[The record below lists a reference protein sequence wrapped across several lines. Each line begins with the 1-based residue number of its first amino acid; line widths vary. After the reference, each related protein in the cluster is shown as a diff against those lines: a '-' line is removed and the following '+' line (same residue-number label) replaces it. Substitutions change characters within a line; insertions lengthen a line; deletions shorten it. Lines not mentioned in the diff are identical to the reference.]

1 MTNLVPETD
10 LASRSDFEQQHD
22 ETVRTEIERFRST
35 INEFLAGNLTDDQ
48 FRVLRLRFG
57 CYGQRQPGVQ
67 MIRTK
72 IPGGKLTATQLD
84 SLAAVSDEYAAG
96 KGHFTTR
103 QNLQYHFVPLARVPD
118 LMLQLHDAGL
128 TTREACF
135 NTVRN
140 VTASPYAGLARD
152 EVFDVI
158 PYVQKVAYTFL
169 RKRLTDAMPRK
180 FKIAFDGGGAKDR
193 ALCGIHDFGI
203 RAMIRDGK
211 RGFHVVIAGGL
222 GPLPTEAQVLDEFL
236 PEERLV
242 NRIEAVLRVFNQ
254 YGNRQNKNKAR
265 LKFVLRERGIAWLRE
280 AIDKEYADILA
291 NGGIEPAEFVPEGF
305 GGYESNPQP
314 LGNGSLLP
322 VVNRSSSGDPLYDR
336 WLMTNVEEQRQHG
349 YAIVT
354 ALLEQGNLTSDQ
366 MRGLANI
373 ARLAGDGTL
382 RVTIDQ
388 NVLIP
393 FVQLANLPRV
403 YAALDQLKLSGAGAH
418 ELEDVTTCPGAYSC
432 NLALTKAMNLG
443 AALSQTVRQYDDP
456 ELRKL
461 SIKISGCPNSCG
473 QHWISDLGFY
483 GNARK
488 IDGKEV
494 PYYQMLLGGGEDETG
509 VMRFGLAVQSI
520 PARLAPV
527 AVQRVLEHYLENR
540 QEGENF
546 RQYVLRHKVEFF
558 RQKIADLVKPADL
571 SPEMYQDWGDDA
583 AFSLKL
589 GRGECAA

>member
-1 MTNLVPETD
+1 MTHLAPETD
-10 LASRSDFEQQHD
+10 VQALTDFEHQHD
-22 ETVRTEIERFRST
+22 ETVRAEIERFRGH
-35 INEFLAGNLTDDQ
+35 INEYLAGNLTDDQ
-48 FRVLRLRFG
+48 FRSLRLRFG

-72 IPGGKLTATQLD
+72 IPGGKLTASQLD
-84 SLAAVSDEYAAG
+84 ALAAVSDEYAAG

-103 QNLQYHFVPLARVPD
+103 QNLQYHFVPLGRVPD
-118 LMLQLHDAGL
+118 LMHKLADYGL

-169 RKRLTDAMPRK
+169 RKKLTDAMPRK

-193 ALCGIHDFGI
+193 ALCGIHDMGI
-203 RAMIRDGK
+203 RAVVREGR
-211 RGFHVVIAGGL
+211 RGFHIVIGGGL

-242 NRIEAVLRVFNQ
+242 NRVEAVLRVFNQ

-265 LKFVLRERGIAWLRE
+265 LKFVLRERGIAWLKE
-280 AIDKEYADILA
+280 AIDKEFADILA
-291 NGGIEPAEFVPEGF
+291 HGGIEPAAFVPEGF
-305 GGYESNPQP
+305 GGFESHPQP
-314 LGNGSLLP
+314 LGDGSLLP
-322 VVNRSSSGDPLYDR
+322 VVDKASSGDPAYDR
-336 WLMTNVEEQRQHG
+336 WLATNVEEQRQPG

-354 ALLEQGNLTSDQ
+354 ALLEQGNLTADQ
-366 MRGLANI
+366 MRGLASL
-373 ARLAGDGTL
+373 ARTAGDGTL
-382 RVTIDQ
+382 RVAIYQ

-393 FVQLANLPRV
+393 FVQLAHLPRV
-403 YAALDQLKLSGAGAH
+403 YAALRALDLAGAGAD

-432 NLALTKAMNLG
+432 NLALTKSMNLG
-443 AALSQTVRQYDDP
+443 AALADTVRKYDHP

-473 QHWISDLGFY
+473 HHWLADFGFY

-488 IDGKEV
+488 INGKEI
-494 PYYQMLLGGGEDETG
+494 PYYQMLLGGGRDEDG
-509 VMRFGLAVQSI
+509 SVRFGLAVQSI
-520 PARLAPV
+520 PARLAPQ
-527 AVQRVLEHYLENR
+527 AVQRVLEHYLEDR
-540 QEGENF
+540 REGETF
-546 RQYVLRHKVEFF
+546 RAYVLRHKIEFF
-558 RQKIADLVKPADL
+558 REKIADLAKP
-571 SPEMYQDWGDDA
+571 PELFPEIYQDWGDEEA
-583 AFSLKL
+583 YSLKL

>member
-1 MTNLVPETD
+1 VTNLAPETVIP
-10 LASRSDFEQQHD
+10 ARADFEHQHD
-22 ETVRTEIERFRST
+22 ETVRAEIERFRGN
-35 INEFLAGNLTDDQ
+35 INEYLAGNLTDDQ
-48 FRVLRLRFG
+48 FRALRLRFG

-72 IPGGKLTATQLD
+72 IPGGKLTAAQLD
-84 SLAAVSDEYAAG
+84 ALAAVSDEFAAG

-103 QNLQYHFVPLARVPD
+103 QNLQYHFVPLAQVPD
-118 LMLQLHDAGL
+118 LMHKLADYGL

-140 VTASPYAGLARD
+140 VTASPYTGLTRD
-152 EVFDVI
+152 EVFDVT

-169 RKRLTDAMPRK
+169 RKKLTDAMPRK

-193 ALCGIHDFGI
+193 ALCGIHDMGI
-203 RAMIRDGK
+203 RAVIQDGK
-211 RGFHVVIAGGL
+211 RGFHIVIAGGL

-242 NRIEAVLRVFNQ
+242 NRVEAVLRVFNQ

-265 LKFVLRERGIAWLRE
+265 LKFVLRERGIVWLKE
-280 AIDKEYADILA
+280 AIDKEYADILE
-291 NGGIEPAEFVPEGF
+291 NGGIEAAAFVPEGF
-305 GGYESNPQP
+305 GGFESNPQP

-322 VVNRSSSGDPLYDR
+322 VVNKASSGDAEYDR
-336 WLMTNVEEQRQHG
+336 WLSTNVEEQRQPG

-354 ALLEQGNLTSDQ
+354 ALLPQGNLTADQ
-366 MRGLANI
+366 MRGLAAI
-373 ARLAGDGTL
+373 ARTAGDGTL
-382 RVTIDQ
+382 RVVVDQ
-388 NVLIP
+388 NLLIP
-393 FVQLANLPRV
+393 FVQLGNLPRV
-403 YAALDQLKLSGAGAH
+403 YAALSELKLADAGAH
-418 ELEDVTTCPGAYSC
+418 EIDDVTSCPGAYSC
-432 NLALTKAMNLG
+432 NLALTKSMNLG
-443 AALSQTVRQYDDP
+443 AALASTVRGYDHP

-473 QHWISDLGFY
+473 QHWISDFGFY

-488 IDGKEV
+488 INGKEV
-494 PYYQMLLGGGEDETG
+494 PYYQMLLGGGEDENG
-509 VMRFGLAVQSI
+509 VLRFGFAIQSI
-520 PARLAPV
+520 PAKLAPQ
-527 AVQRVLEHYLENR
+527 AVQRVLEHYLEVR
-540 QEGENF
+540 QEGESF

-558 RQKIADLVKPADL
+558 RQKIADLAKPPEL
-571 SPEMYQDWGDDA
+571 FPEMYQDWGDND

>member
-1 MTNLVPETD
+1 MTD
-10 LASRSDFEQQHD
+10 LAPETNLNTRTDFEHRHED
-22 ETVRTEIERFRST
+22 TVRAEIERFRGT
-35 INEFLAGNLTDDQ
+35 INEYLSGSLTDDQ
-48 FRVLRLRFG
+48 FRALRLRFG

-67 MIRTK
+67 MIRAK
-72 IPGGKLTATQLD
+72 IPGGKLTAAQLD
-84 SLAAVSDEYAAG
+84 ALAAVSDEYAAG

-118 LMLQLHDAGL
+118 LMHKLADYGL

-140 VTASPYAGLARD
+140 VTASPYAGLTRD
-152 EVFDVI
+152 EIFDVI
-158 PYVQKVAYTFL
+158 PYVQKVAYTL
-169 RKRLTDAMPRK
+169 QRKKLTDSMPRK
-180 FKIAFDGGGAKDR
+180 FKIAFDGGGQRDR
-193 ALCGIHDFGI
+193 ALCGIHDLGI
-203 RAMIRDGK
+203 RAVIRDGK
-211 RGFHVVIAGGL
+211 RGFHIVIGGGL

-291 NGGIEPAEFVPEGF
+291 NGGIEPAAFVPEGF
-305 GGYESNPQP
+305 GGFESHPQP

-322 VVNRSSSGDPLYDR
+322 VVNKASSGDPEYDR
-336 WLMTNVEEQRQHG
+336 WLASNVEEQRQTG

-354 ALLEQGNLTSDQ
+354 ALLEQGNVTASQ
-366 MRGLANI
+366 MRGLADI
-373 ARLAGDGTL
+373 ARTAGDGTL

-388 NVLIP
+388 NLLIP

-403 YAALDQLKLSGAGAH
+403 YAALGKLELAGAGAH

-432 NLALTKAMNLG
+432 NLALTKSMNLG
-443 AALSQTVRQYDDP
+443 AALAQTVRQYDHP

-488 IDGKEV
+488 INGKEV
-494 PYYQMLLGGGEDETG
+494 PYYQMLLGGGVDEDGAT
-509 VMRFGLAVQSI
+509 RFGLAIQSI
-520 PARLAPV
+520 PARLAPQ
-527 AVQRVLEHYLENR
+527 AVQRVLEHYLEVR
-540 QEGENF
+540 QEGETF

-558 RQKIADLVKPADL
+558 RQKIADLAKP
-571 SPEMYQDWGDDA
+571 PELFPEIYQDWGDEGT
-583 AFSLKL
+583 FSLKL